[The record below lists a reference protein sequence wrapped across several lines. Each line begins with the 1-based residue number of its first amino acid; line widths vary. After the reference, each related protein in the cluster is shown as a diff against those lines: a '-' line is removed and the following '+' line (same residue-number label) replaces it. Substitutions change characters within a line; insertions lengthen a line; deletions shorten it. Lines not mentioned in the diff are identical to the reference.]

1 MSTTTT
7 PARRRT
13 HVVAAV
19 LAGGT
24 ITAAALLAACG
35 HPVAAP
41 PAAPTVAYVGVCV
54 DPVTHWRV
62 ADTFCGGADPY
73 TGAALSRAGYLWDYY
88 PPSYTGVIAAYNQPV
103 IGVPIIH
110 TVPVATS
117 TTVVVIDRGASPSG
131 GSITSVRASA
141 AAAHNQATVPARTTT
156 PTTASTKPAATTAP
170 PTSAARTT
178 AAAPTRNPAI
188 TRGGFG
194 VSTRTR

>member
-1 MSTTTT
+1 MTTNTA

-13 HVVAAV
+13 RVHAAV

-24 ITAAALLAACG
+24 VLAAAALLTACD

-41 PAAPTVAYVGVCV
+41 PPAAYVGVCV
-54 DPVTHWRV
+54 DPLTHLRV

-73 TGAALSRAGYLWDYY
+73 TGAALTGYLWDYY
-88 PPSYTGVIAAYNQPV
+88 PPSYTGVIAAYHQPV
-103 IGVPIIH
+103 IGVPIVH

-141 AAAHNQATVPARTTT
+141 AASHNQVTARPKTSAPAPTGTT
-156 PTTASTKPAATTAP
+156 PATTTAP
-170 PTSAARTT
+170 RTT
-178 AAAPTRNPAI
+178 AAAPTRNTAI
-188 TRGGFG
+188 TRGGLG
-194 VSTRTR
+194 VPPRTR

>member
-7 PARRRT
+7 PAQRRT
-13 HVVAAV
+13 RGVAAA

-24 ITAAALLAACG
+24 VVAAAVLLSACD

-41 PAAPTVAYVGVCV
+41 PAPTAAYVGVCV

-62 ADTFCGGADPY
+62 ADSFCGGADPY
-73 TGAALSRAGYLWDYY
+73 TGAALSHTGYLWDYY
-88 PPSYTGVIAAYNQPV
+88 PPSYTGVIAAYHQPV

-117 TTVVVIDRGASPSG
+117 STVVVIDRGASPTG

-141 AAAHNQATVPARTTT
+141 AAAHNQATVPARTSAPATT
-156 PTTASTKPAATTAP
+156 GTKPAATSAP
-170 PTSAARTT
+170 ATTAARTT
-178 AAAPTRNPAI
+178 AAPPTRNTAI

-194 VSTRTR
+194 VPHRTR